1 MRFLFFCGVLSLLHV
16 AKVDM
21 VYIYGDKP
29 LNGSYWDLL
38 INTGQNVKF
47 VLRENAGEVQFM
59 SHTFK
64 LRHR

>member
-38 INTGQNVKF
+38 INTGQNVKWEGF
-47 VLRENAGEVQFM
+47 WKPEIDGATSYCVPEL
-59 SHTFK
+59 
-64 LRHR
+64 